1 MQLINEAKV
10 FEKTVQMLDQLMAD
24 PNNVPVIGE
33 FLVLLVRETE
43 TAYVVKQTGA
53 ESIVAASLRSIKN
66 EKIRKIVQLLW
77 GWQQNYN

>member
-1 MQLINEAKV
+1 
-10 FEKTVQMLDQLMAD
+10 MAD

-66 EKIRKIVQLLW
+66 EKIRKIVQLL
-77 GWQQNYN
+77 